1 MVHGIYTR
9 LIRRLFNSTPT
20 SPHLLVMVAPILWT
34 TITIK
39 FLEVVPSAIM
49 LYDYVLTL
57 EEEVDCIWSRR
68 MSVAS
73 AIYLITR
80 YIGTALILFSTAI
93 YIVDKSSTSS
103 GQFFPAFLPVLE
115 SWFSCVLIWLV
126 QIILQMRLYAL
137 YHGSKKILLAGL
149 LGFVAE
155 IVVTIIC
162 MVQITNF
169 EVSKVINVT
178 NHIMAYPTVATNIYI
193 NYAAV
198 AAYECLLFALAVYAA
213 IRRYKEEHAPLP
225 VNLNKMKDLRTI
237 LIGGNVV
244 YFLGTLLY
252 FIAYVVVSLLLPTQW
267 IVAVPRLG
275 SAITAVF
282 GCHLVLHIRSSRAF
296 AGDDSEERESH
307 TLVVLRSPRTGT
319 MIDLHGLPP

>member
-1 MVHGIYTR
+1 
-9 LIRRLFNSTPT
+9 
-20 SPHLLVMVAPILWT
+20 MVAPILWT

-73 AIYLITR
+73 AIYLIVSPKCVEVS
-80 YIGTALILFSTAI
+80 IFSTSQAI
-93 YIVDKSSTSS
+93 SFQTDSRIVP
-103 GQFFPAFLPVLE
+103 GFLPVLE

-155 IVVTIIC
+155 VIVTITC